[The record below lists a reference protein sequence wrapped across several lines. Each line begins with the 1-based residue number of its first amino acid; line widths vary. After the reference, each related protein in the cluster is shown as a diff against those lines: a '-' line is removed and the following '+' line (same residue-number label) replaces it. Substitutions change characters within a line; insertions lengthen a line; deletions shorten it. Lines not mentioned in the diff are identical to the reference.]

1 MIALLISIFWKR
13 VDNLF
18 NMVKNLAADAVLN
31 NPEVPNKHNKEVIA
45 KATKTL
51 AGGLGSRIMNMIK
64 VFMK

>member
-1 MIALLISIFWKR
+1 
-13 VDNLF
+13 
-18 NMVKNLAADAVLN
+18 MVKNLAAGAVLN